1 MTRSLTEH
9 LQEIEVCENEVLLF
23 QSLNPSI
30 RVVIGIVSKLDTQE
44 KVVILKG
51 TSNLISLVDN
61 IVLIFTYI
69 YTYR

>member
-1 MTRSLTEH
+1 VTRSLTEH

-69 YTYR
+69 YI

>member
-69 YTYR
+69 YI

>member
-1 MTRSLTEH
+1 VTRSLTEH

-30 RVVIGIVSKLDTQE
+30 QVVIGIVSKLDTQE

-61 IVLIFTYI
+61 IVLLFTYI
-69 YTYR
+69 YI